1 MLVSPVRAKEMFMA
15 ISGLVLIL
23 NDSQGSLEQVCSH
36 LSRDNRF
43 ETGRPFRNRL
53 PVVLTTGST
62 QEDREMCDWLE
73 SLHAVEQVEVVFVEC
88 DSNPNAGHHRR
99 N

>member
-1 MLVSPVRAKEMFMA
+1 MA

-23 NDSQGSLEQVCSH
+23 NDSQNNLEQVCSR
-36 LSRDNRF
+36 LSADKRF

-53 PVVLTTGST
+53 PVVLTTDST
-62 QEDREMCDWLE
+62 REDRDACEWLE
-73 SLHAVEQVEVVFVEC
+73 SLDAVEQVEVVFVEC
-88 DSNPNAGHHRR
+88 TSDPEAEQPGR